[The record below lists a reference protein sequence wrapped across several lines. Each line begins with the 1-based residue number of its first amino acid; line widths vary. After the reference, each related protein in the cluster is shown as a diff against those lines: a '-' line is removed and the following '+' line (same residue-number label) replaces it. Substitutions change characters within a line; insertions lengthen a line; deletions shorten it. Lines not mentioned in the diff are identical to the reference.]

1 MGSARNGRK
10 GETKGTR
17 REGGMEGGKE
27 GRKERRVAVKM
38 DSRTAHR

>member
-17 REGGMEGGKE
+17 REGGMEGG
-27 GRKERRVAVKM
+27 RKERRVAVKRIQELPT
-38 DSRTAHR
+38 DNT

>member
-1 MGSARNGRK
+1 MGSARKGRK
-10 GETKGTR
+10 EEKEGTR

-38 DSRTAHR
+38 DPRTAHR